1 MSLVLG
7 QKVPDQN
14 EIDVVGAI
22 GSKITRDSP
31 QFGSLVTN
39 SNNDI
44 VFKDE
49 EHTGA
54 DRMMTPRMRAKLDQ
68 LAGLVKSEWDGLK
81 LRVTEIWDENNEHS
95 FNSLH
100 YEGRAA
106 DLTVSDLDRSKLGR
120 LGQLAVDAEFD
131 WVFYEDESHIHAS
144 VKKEQ

>member
-7 QKVPDQN
+7 QRIPDQD

-31 QFGSLVTN
+31 QFGALVTN
-39 SNNDI
+39 TNNDI

-54 DRMMTPRMRAKLDQ
+54 DRMMTPRMSTKLDR
-68 LAGLVKSEWDGLK
+68 LADLVKSEWEGLK
-81 LRVTEIWDENNEHS
+81 LRVTETWDENNEHS
-95 FNSLH
+95 SNSLH

-120 LGQLAVDAEFD
+120 LGQLAVDAELD
-131 WVFYEDESHIHAS
+131 WVFYEDDSHVHVS
-144 VKKEQ
+144 VKNE